1 MVERSQL
8 LMGGAISLI
17 ILLVV
22 LYYLLRPT
30 RNSAVVLW
38 DLIDAHKQ
46 GASGQVIK
54 EGVGVPLKRGSI
66 DGSEFSVSLWLYIK
80 DWNHNFGKYKH
91 VFHLGSNREIG
102 TGSFALKLHPTLNK
116 LFVSTNVYP
125 EDIRD
130 MNRVKKDV
138 LEVNVPLQKW
148 VNVSVSVLDRVM
160 DVYLNGE
167 LVVSKLLS
175 GVIRLPIKTNAY
187 FVKYGGFN
195 GQIGR
200 ARVSNLSSTPSSVK
214 TSYLS
219 DLSSVVNKWNLKL
232 PFKLDVEGEGDEE
245 DDVDPNLEEFYA
257 NRFD

>member
-8 LMGGAISLI
+8 LMGGVISLI
-17 ILLVV
+17 VLLVV

-30 RNSAVVLW
+30 KNSSIILW
-38 DLIDAHKQ
+38 DFIDAHKQ
-46 GASGQVIK
+46 GDSGQVIK

-66 DGSEFSVSLWLYIK
+66 EGSEFSVSLWFYIK
-80 DWNHNFGKYKH
+80 DWDHNFGKYKH

-116 LFVSTNVYP
+116 LIVSTNVYP

-130 MNRVKKDV
+130 LNKMKKDV

-148 VNVSVSVLDRVM
+148 VNVSVSVLDRVL

-175 GVIRLPIKTNAY
+175 GVIRIPIKTNAY

-200 ARVSNLSSTPSSVK
+200 ARVSNMSTTPSDVK
-214 TSYLS
+214 AAYLS
-219 DLSSVVNKWNLKL
+219 ELSTVVNKWNIKI
-232 PFKLDVEGEGDEE
+232 PFKLDIDEDDEE
-245 DDVDPNLEEFYA
+245 TTDPNLEEFYA
-257 NRFD
+257 SRF

>member
-8 LMGGAISLI
+8 LMGGVISLI
-17 ILLVV
+17 ILVVV

-30 RNSAVVLW
+30 LNSTVVLW

-46 GASGQVIK
+46 GSSGQVIK

-66 DGSEFSVSLWLYIK
+66 EGSEFSVSLWLYIK
-80 DWNHNFGKYKH
+80 DWDHNFGKYKH

-116 LFVSTNVYP
+116 LLVSTNVYP

-130 MNRVKKDV
+130 LNKIKKDV
-138 LEVNVPLQKW
+138 LEVNIPLQKW

-167 LVVSKLLS
+167 LVISKLLS

-200 ARVSNLSSTPSSVK
+200 ARVSNMAATPSNVK
-214 TSYLS
+214 AGYLS
-219 DLSSVVNKWNLKL
+219 ELSTVVNTWNIKL
-232 PFKLDVEGEGDEE
+232 PFKLEDVEDEDEE
-245 DDVDPNLEEFYA
+245 VDPNLEEFYA
-257 NRFD
+257 SRFK